1 MTPGAEAFDRW
12 IRGSFVEMN
21 TELEEIY
28 FAQENREAVEGI
40 GDDIKQQLVEEGTP
54 HIVALLAENNTYEV
68 FDSGFSVLGCL
79 GLYMAA
85 CRRHLITDPNNE
97 TTSPLKEA
105 SALGIQLG
113 TALGVTPRFS
123 TAHFSTRN
131 PAVNGKYRVFT
142 SLPDELV
149 FLDYNTRGIFSFMRV
164 ADALLRIVPLGVSHP
179 VTYDLLIHARDALRD
194 VKANNVIL
202 FEKLDTDRFFFSVR
216 PYHRPYRVGRH
227 IYRGANAGDFAGINV
242 IDLLLGLC
250 LAKDASY
257 SELLIDKI
265 TFLNPSDQVL
275 LREGMR
281 HKSLMNEFL
290 EVMDEQRR
298 EHWYQTNL
306 EMFLEV
312 IGLHGD
318 IAEQHHYQL
327 VNKFIEKPA
336 TGLPEEFLKS
346 VTASGPPLDVM
357 LRSLEDLRDK
367 RLAADRDDIPTRYAD
382 VQRLKASLD

>member
-40 GDDIKQQLVEEGTP
+40 GDNIKQQLVEEGTP

-164 ADALLRIVPLGVSHP
+164 ADALLRIMPLGVSHP
-179 VTYDLLIHARDALRD
+179 VTYDLLMHARDALKE

-265 TFLNPSDQVL
+265 TFLNPSDQAL
-275 LREGMR
+275 LRECMK